1 MMPRNTS
8 HSGCTGSH
16 TYSVDQTVVRTE
28 TIPQDNIP
36 SDCVNVEVE

>member
-1 MMPRNTS
+1 MMPRNIC

-16 TYSVDQTVVRTE
+16 TYSVGETVVRIE
-28 TIPQDNIP
+28 TIAQDNIP